1 MKIYPPEKRREA
13 GIPVTWGI
21 EMEANGEY
29 SLAEHF
35 FPQSFQVGEDIGVDD
50 TKPLDQGPYG
60 EIVAVVRGIE
70 AGNEGGL
77 TKVVVKDLLSAGG
90 KPVAQFPEK

>member
-1 MKIYPPEKRREA
+1 MKIYPPERREA
-13 GIPVTWGI
+13 DIPVTWGI
-21 EMEANGEY
+21 EIEANGEY

-50 TKPLDQGPYG
+50 TKPLGQGPYG
-60 EIVAVVRGIE
+60 EILAGIRVIE

-77 TKVVVKDLLSAGG
+77 TKVVVKDLLPAGG
-90 KPVAQFPEK
+90 KPVAQFPEN